1 MALDKVLRS
10 KMNTCAQYFASLEII
25 MALMRHPKLEQV
37 ILQAD
42 TPLVE
47 MTIDNFHLP
56 WEVVRDGGVFTVVR
70 RRE

>member
-1 MALDKVLRS
+1 
-10 KMNTCAQYFASLEII
+10 MNTCAQYFAAIEII

-56 WEVVRDGGVFTVVR
+56 WDVVRSEDTFTVVR

>member
-1 MALDKVLRS
+1 
-10 KMNTCAQYFASLEII
+10 